1 MMRTSIINYVCLL
14 TAIIYR
20 EGGMFMLQ
28 AIIFDV
34 DGTILDTEQA
44 ILRSLQRTLLE
55 ETQKEYA
62 FEELRFALGIPGKDT
77 LQRLNVDDIEKVH
90 QKWSAAVLDFSQ
102 EVSVFPNLEAVIQSL
117 ACKPFQL
124 GIVTSKTRQEVTDEF
139 DPFGLSDYFTQI
151 ISASDTEQHKPH
163 PEPLLTCLELL
174 QVAPE
179 DAIYIGDSIYDLQCA
194 KQAGAKFALALWGA
208 KTTKGY
214 EEADYF
220 LQEPSDI
227 LTII

>member
-1 MMRTSIINYVCLL
+1 MV
-14 TAIIYR
+14 
-20 EGGMFMLQ
+20 MLQ

-44 ILRSLQRTLLE
+44 ILQSLQRTLRE
-55 ETQKEYA
+55 ETEREYA
-62 FEELRFALGIPGKDT
+62 LDELRFALGIPGKDT
-77 LQRLNVDDIEKVH
+77 LKRLNVDDIETVH

-102 EVSVFPNLEAVIQSL
+102 EVSVFPKLEAVIQSL
-117 ACKPFQL
+117 ASKPLQL

-139 DPFGLSDYFTQI
+139 DPFGLSDYFT
-151 ISASDTEQHKPH
+151 QHKPH

-179 DAIYIGDSIYDLQCA
+179 DAIYIGDSVYDLQCA

-214 EEADYF
+214 EEADYV
-220 LQEPSDI
+220 LQEPTDI

>member
-1 MMRTSIINYVCLL
+1 MMRTGIINYVCLS
-14 TAIIYR
+14 TAIMYR
-20 EGGMFMLQ
+20 EGGMVMLK

-44 ILRSLQRTLLE
+44 ILQSLQRTLRE
-55 ETQKEYA
+55 ETAKEYTLD
-62 FEELRFALGIPGKDT
+62 ELRFALGIPGKDT
-77 LQRLNVDDIEKVH
+77 LQQLNVDDIETVY
-90 QKWSAAVLDFSQ
+90 QKWSTAVLDFSQ
-102 EVSVFPNLEAVIQSL
+102 EVSVFPKLEAVIQSL
-117 ACKPFQL
+117 ASKPIQL

-139 DPFGLSDYFTQI
+139 DPFGLSNYFTHI

-163 PEPLLTCLELL
+163 PEPLLACLELL

-214 EEADYF
+214 EEADYV
-220 LQEPSDI
+220 LQEPKDI
-227 LTII
+227 LTLI

>member
-1 MMRTSIINYVCLL
+1 MP
-14 TAIIYR
+14 
-20 EGGMFMLQ
+20 Q

-44 ILRSLQRTLLE
+44 ILQSLQRTLRE
-55 ETQKEYA
+55 ETQKDYP

-77 LQRLNVDDIEKVH
+77 LQRLNIDDIEAVH
-90 QKWSAAVLDFSQ
+90 QKWSAAVLDFSH
-102 EVSVFPNLEAVIQSL
+102 EVSIFANQEAVIQTL
-117 ACKPFQL
+117 ARKPLKL

-139 DPFGLSDYFTQI
+139 DPFGISDYFKQI
-151 ISASDTEQHKPH
+151 ISASDTKKHKPH

-208 KTTKGY
+208 KTTKGF
-214 EEADYF
+214 EEADYI
-220 LQEPSDI
+220 LQEPMDI